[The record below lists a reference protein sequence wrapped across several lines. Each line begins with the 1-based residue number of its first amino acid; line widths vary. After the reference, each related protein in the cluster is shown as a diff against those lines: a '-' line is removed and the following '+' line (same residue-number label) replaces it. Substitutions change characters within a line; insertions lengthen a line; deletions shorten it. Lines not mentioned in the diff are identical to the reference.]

1 MNGKGALKFLGEL
14 KSNNNRE
21 WFEKNK
27 TWFRE
32 EQKYFTEMV
41 GAILEKASHL
51 DPDLGL
57 LEPKKCVFRIYRD
70 VRFSKDKS
78 PYKTNFGAWINK
90 GGKQSTS
97 AGYYFQISPGASF
110 IGGGVYHP
118 EAVVLSKVRQEIDYN
133 GQQIHSI
140 LSSKGF
146 TRYFSGLWDGDTLKR
161 APKGYEPDHPDI
173 DLIKL
178 KSFVGMHQIPDSIIK
193 KNGLEDYV
201 SEVFEATAPLVN
213 YLNAAILDDY

>member
-1 MNGKGALKFLGEL
+1 MNGKGALTFL
-14 KSNNNRE
+14 KSLSENNNRE
-21 WFEKNK
+21 WFDENK
-27 TWFRE
+27 PWFRE
-32 EQKYFTEMV
+32 EYQYFTDLV
-41 GAILEKASHL
+41 GLILEKASNL

-90 GGKQSTS
+90 GGKQSPS
-97 AGYYFQISPGASF
+97 AGFYFQISPGGSF
-110 IGGGVYHP
+110 VGGGVYHP
-118 EAVVLSKVRQEIDYN
+118 EASVLAKVRQEIDYN
-133 GQQIHSI
+133 SKELHTI
-140 LSSKGF
+140 LDSDAYKK
-146 TRYFSGLWDGDTLKR
+146 YFAGLWNGDTLKR

-173 DLIKL
+173 ALIKL

-201 SEVFEATAPLVN
+201 SELFGAAAPLVN